1 MEKIR
6 HLKHFGRFSPLRKS
20 ILTLVLAL
28 CALLPAAAQNKTIS
42 LDMEG
47 QGHSTREFIEQVE
60 KLSGYTFAYNNNEI
74 DLAQPVS
81 VKASNEEVLALV
93 NRVLARQH
101 LSATLAGKRIVVKPL
116 PGSKESANPTK
127 TLAPGHVSGVV
138 RDAAGQPVIGASVI
152 VVGTNRGVVT
162 GIDGDFSIEAQEGQK
177 LQISFLGYDRQEVL
191 LGAQTSLDIVLQSDN
206 QLIDDVVVVGYGVQK
221 KVNLTGSVAAIS
233 SEDIASRPMATFS
246 SGLQGLLPG
255 VTVVNSTAQPGNSST
270 TIRVRGIGTIG
281 NSNPLIL
288 VDGVEGDISA
298 INPDDIESV
307 SVLKDAASAAIYGA
321 RAANGVILVTTR
333 KLAGNTEPQI
343 TFDAYVGLQTP
354 TRLPEMCN
362 AIEYMTLD
370 NEARENIGVSGA
382 WSQEQFDAVKNGTMP
397 NLYADTDWIDQVL
410 KGSALQQ
417 SYGASVVGAFGES
430 GYRLSYRYFDQDGLT
445 VGNTTGEQ
453 RHNIRYKMD
462 TKIAKIVTLSSNIGY
477 TLRKIT
483 SPLNSLSSGGGAI
496 YNAMRIAPNV
506 PVRYTDG
513 SWAYGGGNTNP
524 VAILYDGGRTSTD
537 VEEVSLLETLKVN
550 LMKGW
555 NVSATYNF
563 SSYNALQETLKKT
576 ITFVNPDS
584 GATVTYNSPNSLSNK
599 DYKRTQQTL
608 ILQTDFDFHI
618 NRHQISGVVGMEQEV
633 YVEKDFEASRNN
645 LTTEKDPTLNLGDAS
660 TMSNDALATQWALRS
675 GFGRLSYNF
684 DERYLLEMNLR
695 YDLSSRFHKNNR
707 GGWFPSFSAAWRLSE
722 ESFMEAT
729 RKVVDNIKIRASYG
743 MLGNQYVGSSNY
755 PYLGVLESYSTGISL
770 IGGNA
775 TTGYIQ
781 SILANPSLTWEKIK
795 MLDFGIDV
803 ALFSNRLSMTFD
815 WYDKNTDRTLL
826 KRTYPAQIG
835 SDWPEE
841 NLGSVNNRGWELD
854 VNWQDRI
861 GEFSYGVGFN
871 LADVK
876 NKITSLGDTVADLS
890 GYQIRREGDPIDA
903 FYGYVA
909 TGLMT
914 PEDFD
919 VYDQSTGRYALPN
932 IPTVLGYD
940 YQPGDIKYKD
950 ISGPDGVP
958 DGRISPEYDRVVVG
972 SNIPRYTYS
981 FRGNLAWK
989 GIDFSFLLQGVGKC
1003 DGYLTGSARHAF
1015 QDQAGYPQKVHL
1027 DRYNIKTNPNPNAS
1041 YPRLTYNT
1049 SFNQSTFS
1057 TFWLEDASYLRLKNI
1072 QVGYTLPKKWT
1083 SKAHISNCRFYVS
1096 IDNLFTRSNFFYA
1109 YDPETPVSSGGYYPQ
1124 VKTFVFGMNL
1134 SFK

>member
-1 MEKIR
+1 MEKNR
-6 HLKHFGRFSPLRKS
+6 RLKCFGRFTPLRKS
-20 ILTLVLAL
+20 IIMLVLAL

-47 QGHSTREFIEQVE
+47 KGHSVREFIERVE
-60 KLSGYTFAYNNNEI
+60 QLSGYTFAYNNDEI
-74 DLAQPVS
+74 DLQREVS

-93 NRVLARQH
+93 NRVLAPQR
-101 LSATLAGKRIVVKPL
+101 LSATLSGKRIVLKPQ
-116 PGSKESANPTK
+116 PASNEPADSKK
-127 TLAPGHVSGVV
+127 TPAPGFVSGVV
-138 RDAAGQPVIGASVI
+138 KSASGEAIIGASVI
-152 VVGTNRGVVT
+152 VKGTNRGVVT
-162 GIDGDFSIEAQEGQK
+162 GIDGDFTIEAQPGQT
-177 LQISFLGYDRQEVL
+177 LQFSFLGYDRQEVL
-191 LGAQTSLDIVLQSDN
+191 LGSQTNLSIVLQSDN
-206 QLIDDVVVVGYGVQK
+206 KLIEDVVVVGYGVQK

-255 VTVVNSTAQPGNSST
+255 VTVINSTAQPGNSST

-307 SVLKDAASAAIYGA
+307 SVLKDAASASIYGA

-333 KLAGNTEPQI
+333 KLNGNTDPQI
-343 TFDAYVGLQTP
+343 TFDAYMGVQTP

-362 AIEYMTLD
+362 AIEFMTLD
-370 NEARENIGVSGA
+370 NEARTNIGVSTA
-382 WSQEQFDAVKNGTMP
+382 WNTEQFDAVLNGTMP
-397 NLYADTDWIDQVL
+397 NLYADTNWIDQVI
-410 KGSALQQ
+410 KGHAMQQ
-417 SYGASVVGAFGES
+417 SYGASVVGAFGDS

-445 VGNTTGEQ
+445 VGNSTGEQ

-462 TKIAKIVTLSSNIGY
+462 TKIAKIVTLTSNIGY

-483 SPLNSLSSGGGAI
+483 SPLSSLSSGGGAI

-506 PVRYTDG
+506 PVYYTDG

-524 VAILYDGGRTSTD
+524 VAVLTDGGRTSTD

-555 NVSATYNF
+555 NVSATYNY
-563 SSYNALQETLKKT
+563 SSYNALQQTLKKT

-584 GATVTYNSPNSLSNK
+584 GATVLYNSPNSLSNK

-608 ILQTDFDFHI
+608 ILQSDFNFAI

-633 YVEKDFEASRNN
+633 FVERDFEASRNN
-645 LTTEKDPTLNLGDAS
+645 LSTEKDPTLNLGDAS

-675 GFGRLSYNF
+675 GFGRVSYNF
-684 DERYLLEMNLR
+684 DERYLLEVNLR

-707 GGWFPSFSAAWRLSE
+707 GGWFPSFSAGWRLSE
-722 ESFMEAT
+722 ESFMAPT
-729 RKVVDNIKIRASYG
+729 RKIVDNIKIRASYG

-755 PYLGVLESYSTGISL
+755 PYLGVLETYSSGISL

-781 SILANPSLTWEKIK
+781 SILANPGLTWEKIK

-871 LADVK
+871 LSDVK
-876 NKITSLGDTVADLS
+876 NKITSLGDTTADLS

-903 FYGYVA
+903 FYGYIA

-919 VYDQSTGRYALPN
+919 LYDETTRKYELPN

-940 YQPGDIKYKD
+940 YEPGDIKYMD

-958 DGRISPEYDRVVVG
+958 DGRISPEYDRVVIG

-1015 QDQAGYPQKVHL
+1015 QDMAGYPQKVHL
-1027 DRYNIKTNPNPNAS
+1027 GRYHITENPDPNAS

-1072 QVGYTLPKKWT
+1072 QLGYTLPKKWT
-1083 SKAHISNCRFYVS
+1083 SKAHITNCRFYVS
-1096 IDNLFTRSNFFYA
+1096 IDNLFTRSDFFYA

-1124 VKTFVFGMNL
+1124 VKTFVFGLNL